1 MLLPGVDA
9 SLGVLTQR
17 IQAVRS
23 VATRVEDALRTSR
36 PDAENTAET
45 ELFESFSEE
54 VIRILHSKAM
64 EYVGQGETALAPTS
78 QESAPESG
86 PAAPEKG
93 RPAKPTNGPAKK
105 KPSGPPEKSAPPAQP
120 QQEENKKR
128 SPEGEHPAAPKPKS
142 TPSYAAILA
151 VPDDNNSK
159 SLDIRATK
167 TKTKAKDKQAAPDTS
182 KHRIFLRLPA
192 DSPQRHAGAAETKK
206 FVVRHLGVNAEDLK
220 TVKQV
225 NTGFALS
232 FDSQTTMAAALTKMD
247 KASAV
252 FSGCTV
258 DTATKWHTYVIN
270 RVPKNTRNL
279 VGQVSLVT
287 IQRIEEEIESQLGV
301 CATRVAWSKH
311 NQDSSPTSSIVFSL
325 EKPLRTSLKLFG
337 SSAPAIKARQHERVQ
352 QCDACFGFHRTDGCP
367 RKELCPSCGQ
377 RQHVGPCP
385 RPVTCVNCHGPHPS
399 KDLDCPVRPYVRN
412 GIVRQLPAE
421 AIKKIRAGFAQKPTP
436 KAPETGTNEKSPSPT
451 EEPLA
456 PTTQSDVMEVSSD
469 SDSET
474 HSSPD
479 SSTSEKNKADVV
491 LLQEP
496 YTFKDRHGAVRTKC
510 HPNWDTFLPVADPE
524 TRPRAIT
531 FIRKEKGLHPIQLCP
546 TRTGDCVWLQ
556 LERSGR
562 EIQIVNVYRH
572 QETLAADLIRWLDP
586 IFGKCLIAGDFN
598 LHHPYWEPGVPISN
612 GASVFA
618 DWIDEVGLSLTSPPG
633 VPTHARGHTL
643 DLCLSN
649 IPDVES
655 EIASTLD
662 TTSDHSTIW
671 TRIPFGKPIPPEPLP
686 GYTLAAE
693 KIPELRRTFRSLPLP
708 HLPHPDSPPTTT
720 LLDEAV
726 ECLNRSI
733 EAALAAT
740 MERRKRASRRG
751 TPWWNEDCKD
761 AERAYKDAIQTTTF
775 DIDNLIKAKKN
786 LRNAV
791 RRAKRSLNKERIAD
805 ASTPD
810 SLWKIARWRKPN
822 NLSGSPPLQD
832 GDRTVVT
839 PLEKMD
845 LLASRLLDR
854 GDLTRDLNPGGYHTA
869 PARRI
874 DMDTEFSQAEVRRAV
889 IGAKNSTPG
898 RDGISVAIL
907 KALWGELEAFVTSLF
922 SLCFR
927 WGHHP
932 AHFKHAEIVVIPKP
946 DKDPSLPGSWRPI
959 ALLPCLGKGLERL
972 IARKITFL
980 ALENSILHPQ
990 QFGALPKRSASD
1002 LVACV
1007 IHDIERNWAE
1017 SKVSTLLTMDVKG
1030 AFDAVLPGR
1039 LQCRL
1044 REQGWPSYLTSWVGS
1059 FISDRKCRLRMGSIR
1074 STGKNISCGVPQ
1086 GSPVSPILFMLFLQP
1101 LISTKHRFSYAD
1113 DVAILASGRSP
1124 LESVAS
1130 AQSAAEK
1137 MRKWAHENGVE
1148 FAPNK
1153 TEVLHFTRSRLHPHP
1168 PVTIGGTTTAP
1179 KSSMRWLGFWLD
1191 SKLSFNK
1198 HVETW
1203 STKGRKAANFLR
1215 SISNTQSGVPPAMAR
1230 LAVIACV
1237 IPTAMYGAET
1247 YWPGLHRTSSR
1258 GNQVSTRAK
1267 HLANRIEGTLRVAMR
1282 AVLPVWKTTP
1292 SSALHREAAIAP
1304 ALLLL
1309 ENKRQRLAARWTSLD
1324 PAHPLVSRANASPET
1339 RLGRTLSLI
1348 EHKPPRPKLM
1358 PPPKTAQPTKKTKE
1372 GYDFSPLRKAAD
1384 TRDILVYSDGSKLED
1399 GRTGWGFVI
1408 FQGGHLLGSGR
1419 GSLGTNHEVY
1429 DAEIA
1434 GALFGLRMA
1443 LQTPCTYLAD
1453 NILVVLDNQAAHDCL
1468 LPGATPTDTSQDR
1481 ILEFHSLAGTWPNR
1495 HRYPRVQVG
1504 QVLPFWVPGHKGIPG
1519 NEMADTLAKEGA
1531 SLTPPPNLTPSIA
1544 HVHRVARERLR
1555 VAYAEWWATSA
1566 PTSYKDLGLTATL
1579 KAPFELTI
1587 PRKTLG
1593 WLLAAR
1599 SHHGDFEE
1607 YHERMNHA
1615 NFKATCSC
1623 GKRKDPLHLF
1633 FCWKGKRLSKVFT
1646 RRPIHMTIDDT
1657 LTTKQG
1663 ARDFRRFVEETKFF
1677 VDICP

>member
-1 MLLPGVDA
+1 
-9 SLGVLTQR
+9 
-17 IQAVRS
+17 
-23 VATRVEDALRTSR
+23 
-36 PDAENTAET
+36 
-45 ELFESFSEE
+45 
-54 VIRILHSKAM
+54 M

-78 QESAPESG
+78 QENVPESG
-86 PAAPEKG
+86 HAAPEKG
-93 RPAKPTNGPAKK
+93 RPAKPTDGPAKK

-120 QQEENKKR
+120 PQKENKKR
-128 SPEGEHPAAPKPKS
+128 SSEGEHPAAPKPKS

-151 VPDDNNSK
+151 VSDDNNSK

-167 TKTKAKDKQAAPDTS
+167 NKTKAKDKQAASDTS
-182 KHRIFLRLPA
+182 KHRIFLRLPV

-206 FVVRHLGVNAEDLK
+206 FVVRHLCVNAEDLK

-287 IQRIEEEIESQLGV
+287 IPRIEEEIESQLGV

-325 EKPLRTSLKLFG
+325 EKPLQTSLKLFG

-352 QCDACFGFHRTDGCP
+352 QCDACFSFHRTDGCP
-367 RKELCPSCGQ
+367 RKELCPSC
-377 RQHVGPCP
+377 
-385 RPVTCVNCHGPHPS
+385 
-399 KDLDCPVRPYVRN
+399 
-412 GIVRQLPAE
+412 A
-421 AIKKIRAGFAQKPTP
+421 
-436 KAPETGTNEKSPSPT
+436 
-451 EEPLA
+451 
-456 PTTQSDVMEVSSD
+456 
-469 SDSET
+469 
-474 HSSPD
+474 
-479 SSTSEKNKADVV
+479 EKNKADVV

-524 TRPRAIT
+524 IRPRAIT

-572 QETLAADLIRWLDP
+572 QEIPAADLIRWLDP

-598 LHHPYWEPGVPISN
+598 LHHPYWEPGVSISN

-618 DWIDEVGLSLTSPPG
+618 NWIDEVGLSLTSPPG

-649 IPDVES
+649 IPGVES
-655 EIASTLD
+655 EIASTLE

-671 TRIPFGKPIPPEPLP
+671 TRIPFGKPIPPEPLS
-686 GYTLAAE
+686 GYTLAPE
-693 KIPELRRTFRSLPLP
+693 EIPELRRTLRSLHLP

-726 ECLNRSI
+726 ECLNLSI

-740 MERRKRASRRG
+740 MERRKKASRRG
-751 TPWWNEDCKD
+751 TPWWNKDCKD

-775 DIDNLIKAKKN
+775 EIDNLIKAKKN

-810 SLWKIARWRKPN
+810 SLWEIARWRKPN

-854 GDLTRDLNPGGYHTA
+854 GDLTRDLDPGGYHTA
-869 PARRI
+869 PARRV
-874 DMDTEFSQAEVRRAV
+874 DMDTEFSKAEVRRAV

-898 RDGISVAIL
+898 RDGVSVAIL
-907 KALWGELEAFVTSLF
+907 KALWDELETFVTSLF
-922 SLCFR
+922 FLCFR

-932 AHFKHAEIVVIPKP
+932 APFKHAEIVVIPKP

-972 IARKITFL
+972 IAKKITFL

-1002 LVACV
+1002 LMACV

-1044 REQGWPSYLTSWVGS
+1044 REQGWPTHLTSWVGS
-1059 FISDRKCRLRMGSIR
+1059 FVSDRKCRLRMGSFQ
-1074 STGKNISCGVPQ
+1074 STGKDISCGVPQ

-1168 PVTIGGTTTAP
+1168 PVTIGGTTTSP

-1215 SISNTQSGVPPAMAR
+1215 SISNTQSGVPPVMAR

-1237 IPTAMYGAET
+1237 IPTATGHAPSRDESGAASLEDHAVLN
-1247 YWPGLHRTSSR
+1247 PSSR
-1258 GNQVSTRAK
+1258 SR
-1267 HLANRIEGTLRVAMR
+1267 NR
-1282 AVLPVWKTTP
+1282 P
-1292 SSALHREAAIAP
+1292 
-1304 ALLLL
+1304 
-1309 ENKRQRLAARWTSLD
+1309 RLAPPGKQTTK
-1324 PAHPLVSRANASPET
+1324 VSR
-1339 RLGRTLSLI
+1339 
-1348 EHKPPRPKLM
+1348 
-1358 PPPKTAQPTKKTKE
+1358 
-1372 GYDFSPLRKAAD
+1372 
-1384 TRDILVYSDGSKLED
+1384 
-1399 GRTGWGFVI
+1399 
-1408 FQGGHLLGSGR
+1408 
-1419 GSLGTNHEVY
+1419 
-1429 DAEIA
+1429 
-1434 GALFGLRMA
+1434 
-1443 LQTPCTYLAD
+1443 
-1453 NILVVLDNQAAHDCL
+1453 
-1468 LPGATPTDTSQDR
+1468 
-1481 ILEFHSLAGTWPNR
+1481 
-1495 HRYPRVQVG
+1495 
-1504 QVLPFWVPGHKGIPG
+1504 
-1519 NEMADTLAKEGA
+1519 
-1531 SLTPPPNLTPSIA
+1531 
-1544 HVHRVARERLR
+1544 
-1555 VAYAEWWATSA
+1555 
-1566 PTSYKDLGLTATL
+1566 
-1579 KAPFELTI
+1579 
-1587 PRKTLG
+1587 
-1593 WLLAAR
+1593 
-1599 SHHGDFEE
+1599 
-1607 YHERMNHA
+1607 
-1615 NFKATCSC
+1615 
-1623 GKRKDPLHLF
+1623 
-1633 FCWKGKRLSKVFT
+1633 
-1646 RRPIHMTIDDT
+1646 
-1657 LTTKQG
+1657 
-1663 ARDFRRFVEETKFF
+1663 
-1677 VDICP
+1677 